1 MKLQNNKTS
10 KQREL
15 IIDNNN
21 KEIREKFDQFK
32 KENEVLKSKLSVT
45 EKTSLIVAKNFKNIK
60 WESHR
65 NEEKHA
71 QDVTVLPP
79 RIHGD
84 SRYFE

>member
-21 KEIREKFDQFK
+21 KEIREKFDQFE

-45 EKTSLIVAKNFKNIK
+45 EKTSLTLSTN
-60 WESHR
+60 
-65 NEEKHA
+65 
-71 QDVTVLPP
+71 
-79 RIHGD
+79 
-84 SRYFE
+84 

>member
-10 KQREL
+10 KEREL

-60 WESHR
+60 
-65 NEEKHA
+65 
-71 QDVTVLPP
+71 
-79 RIHGD
+79 
-84 SRYFE
+84 

>member
-21 KEIREKFDQFK
+21 KEIREKFDQFE

-45 EKTSLIVAKNFKNIK
+45 EKTSLIVSKNYKNIK
-60 WESHR
+60 
-65 NEEKHA
+65 
-71 QDVTVLPP
+71 
-79 RIHGD
+79 
-84 SRYFE
+84 

>member
-1 MKLQNNKTS
+1 MTNDQLIEFVMKLQNNKTS

-45 EKTSLIVAKNFKNIK
+45 EKTSLMVSKNFKNIK
-60 WESHR
+60 
-65 NEEKHA
+65 
-71 QDVTVLPP
+71 
-79 RIHGD
+79 
-84 SRYFE
+84 

>member
-1 MKLQNNKTS
+1 MTNDQLIEFVMKLQNNKTS

-45 EKTSLIVAKNFKNIK
+45 EKTSLIVSKNFKNIK
-60 WESHR
+60 
-65 NEEKHA
+65 
-71 QDVTVLPP
+71 
-79 RIHGD
+79 
-84 SRYFE
+84 

>member
-1 MKLQNNKTS
+1 MTNDQLIEFVMKLQNNKTS

-45 EKTSLIVAKNFKNIK
+45 EKTSLIVSKNYKNIK
-60 WESHR
+60 
-65 NEEKHA
+65 
-71 QDVTVLPP
+71 
-79 RIHGD
+79 
-84 SRYFE
+84 

>member
-45 EKTSLIVAKNFKNIK
+45 EKTSLIVSKNYKNIK
-60 WESHR
+60 
-65 NEEKHA
+65 
-71 QDVTVLPP
+71 
-79 RIHGD
+79 
-84 SRYFE
+84 